1 MGAGCQFRMS
11 NHNLTSN
18 SFAPSHPPP
27 PKLITCLFFF
37 FYKKSAFPGSI
48 LFYLMKVSRYLIHKT
63 VLLMQERKTEKPITK
78 TIVLSAFPPIPQILS
93 RGQTKRPKVK
103 KNFGVVSHPVHVTY
117 PTQSLNGFLFT
128 SKYFCYEFQC
138 NQNSK

>member
-11 NHNLTSN
+11 NHNLTNN

-27 PKLITCLFFF
+27 PPKIYNMFVFF

-48 LFYLMKVSRYLIHKT
+48 LFYLVKVSCYLIHKT
-63 VLLMQERKTEKPITK
+63 VLLMQERKTEKPIPK

-93 RGQTKRPKVK
+93 RGQTKRLKVK
-103 KNFGVVSHPVHVTY
+103 KIFGVVSHPVHVTL
-117 PTQSLNGFLFT
+117 P
-128 SKYFCYEFQC
+128 KV
-138 NQNSK
+138 